1 VLHSRNKIRRAPCVD
16 THVPSWHVVDYN
28 PRIRAVQ
35 RRGIRNLRIVQL
47 EVVVPEALKPVE
59 IAKSVRKTSGWHAR
73 FLRYLPPLANV
84 VRTRDAVAESLKS
97 EALLRTHE
105 KLVTWFDVTQDRL
118 AGTMQVSF
126 FQNKKKKKPI
136 LRSLPPM
143 AVTSIGWTNT
153 AFIVHRCRLLVD
165 TGCFLSAPTLL
176 VPILQRSMLSFQH
189 SEVNE
194 KAHRALAR
202 LEVPEE
208 PQVVSGSHWHMTRT
222 GHLDTL
228 SRAMR
233 GREIGLRRSW
243 SSTFR
248 LGGRGPAT
256 LLQERHPC
264 TWTRS
269 KSQQDARAASDRLPR
284 CVALPPVLGNAH
296 LSVPAARGTGVNR
309 SRRCAVGS

>member
-126 FQNKKKKKPI
+126 FQNKKKKETD
-136 LRSLPPM
+136 LE
-143 AVTSIGWTNT
+143 VTAADGRDINWLDKHC
-153 AFIVHRCRLLVD
+153 VHRAPLQAACRHRLLSQRPNPSRPYPTALYAIFPALGGQRKSSPSTGQAGSARGA
-165 TGCFLSAPTLL
+165 TGCIRLSLAYDPNRAP
-176 VPILQRSMLSFQH
+176 
-189 SEVNE
+189 
-194 KAHRALAR
+194 
-202 LEVPEE
+202 
-208 PQVVSGSHWHMTRT
+208 
-222 GHLDTL
+222 
-228 SRAMR
+228 
-233 GREIGLRRSW
+233 
-243 SSTFR
+243 
-248 LGGRGPAT
+248 
-256 LLQERHPC
+256 
-264 TWTRS
+264 
-269 KSQQDARAASDRLPR
+269 
-284 CVALPPVLGNAH
+284 
-296 LSVPAARGTGVNR
+296 
-309 SRRCAVGS
+309 